1 MFQLRHKFLQNCQRD
16 TTYDLWSIS
25 GGFILQTFL
34 SQKYGYRPFPHHI
47 PATEFD
53 SLSAAVDDQ
62 DDKQL
67 LQVWF
72 KLDDNAV
79 PPEYV
84 LQPISTQFK
93 DYVDPSS
100 FEAKQQAIK
109 DWWNIFL
116 QLQNALRKAAMKVL
130 TKDAAHKYLMSG
142 TGLRPCTSAV
152 PTSISFLSPCGAT
165 LNV

>member
-1 MFQLRHKFLQNCQRD
+1 M
-16 TTYDLWSIS
+16 
-25 GGFILQTFL
+25 QTFL

-53 SLSAAVDDQ
+53 PLSAAVDDQ

-72 KLDDNAV
+72 KLDENAI

-93 DYVDPSS
+93 DYIDPPS
-100 FEAKQQAIK
+100 FEAKQRAIK

-116 QLQNALRKAAMKVL
+116 QLQNALRKAAVKVL
-130 TKDAAHKYLMSG
+130 TKDAAHKYLKSG
-142 TGLRPCTSAV
+142 TSLRPSISAF
-152 PTSISFLSPCGAT
+152 PTSMSFLSQWH
-165 LNV
+165 LLV